1 MSNHILILKKFRRK
15 KKLFTVKATTK
26 MRKKIFFNRSTR
38 SKTWKCVSS
47 KKKGREISF
56 DSRGEKMV
64 GGDRS

>member
-1 MSNHILILKKFRRK
+1 
-15 KKLFTVKATTK
+15 VKATTK

-56 DSRGEKMV
+56 DSRGENMV